1 MAEEAQPTQGQ
12 DPNGGG
18 LYDSYLQFVPPDRQ
32 QEARAH
38 LEEVSRTV
46 NSRLEEAA
54 SLRNTYEPYKE
65 AGLELYTPEEFGQ
78 LAMWHQNIAA
88 HPDTFRDW
96 LMAASQE
103 AGLSIGERE
112 ALEDAAPDDQVAALQ
127 QQFENQGAQFQQD
140 IADIREQQFQN
151 AESQLINERFAAL
164 EQETGIEL
172 GREQRDMVVMLGLRE
187 MPNDGQ
193 SLLNGDDWIGA
204 GWKAY
209 ENVWNQAQTAFVTE
223 KSTAPPPALSSGGS
237 EIAHPPRTW
246 EEAKASAAERLR
258 QSRANP

>member
-1 MAEEAQPTQGQ
+1 MAEEAQPPGGQ
-12 DPNGGG
+12 DQDGGG

-54 SLRNTYEPYKE
+54 TLRSTYEPYRE

-78 LAMWHQNIAA
+78 LAMWHQQIASD
-88 HPDTFRDW
+88 PNTFKDW
-96 LMAASQE
+96 LSAASRE
-103 AGLSIGERE
+103 AGLETGEPPDDMAE
-112 ALEDAAPDDQVAALQ
+112 DDQVRVLQ
-127 QQFENQGAQFQQD
+127 QQFENQNAEMAQQ
-140 IADIREQQFQN
+140 IADLREQQFQN
-151 AESQLINERFAAL
+151 AESSLINDRFASL
-164 EQETGIEL
+164 EQETGIAL
-172 GREQRDMVVMLGLRE
+172 DKDQRDMVVMLGLRE

-209 ENVWNQAQTAFVTE
+209 ENVWNQAQTAFVNE
-223 KSTAPPPALSSGGS
+223 KSAAPPPALSSGGS

-258 QSRANP
+258 QSRA